1 VRIGI
6 FGGTFDPPHIGHLIV
21 AQDAMVALRLDAV
34 RFIPAALPPH
44 KRNTIDI
51 SPAALRLEMVREATS
66 TDPRYSV
73 DPLEIERGGASYT
86 VDTLRALRERLPDA
100 ELVLLIGA
108 DQYAE
113 FREWRE
119 PDEIVSLARVGVLA
133 RARARIEVPAGAR
146 SAEESGRIHHVAVTR
161 IDVSSTEIRRRVRSG
176 EPIRYLV
183 PQRVEAVI
191 RREGLY
197 LTP

>member
-6 FGGTFDPPHIGHLIV
+6 FGGTYDPPHVGHLIV
-21 AQDAMVALRLDAV
+21 AQDAMVALHLDAV
-34 RFIPAALPPH
+34 RFVPAAVPPH
-44 KRNTIDI
+44 KQHAIEI

-66 TDPRYSV
+66 ADPRYAV
-73 DPLEIERGGASYT
+73 DPLELERGGPSYT
-86 VDTLRALRERLPDA
+86 IDTLRTLRERLPDA
-100 ELVLLIGA
+100 TLFLLIGA

-113 FREWRE
+113 FRDWRE
-119 PDEIVSLARVGVLA
+119 PEEIVRLAQIGVLA
-133 RARARIEVPAGAR
+133 RARAQEVVSAGAR
-146 SAEESGRIHHVAVTR
+146 SSDESGRINHVAVTR

-183 PQRVEAVI
+183 PPRVEAVI